1 MGRREDSSALKQPL
15 MEGPNHGSGERGN
28 GHANIDLWNTLFR
41 ESTRTGDEAGA
52 GSGSRVWMHI
62 DDKGM
67 ASEVEVGGEW
77 KGRGFRAAFPG
88 PGRPGLIRRN
98 TGWCRAAFASNGFL
112 PLWMHAGTNS
122 CAMAGRGLGLC
133 GAAGAWLPASRR
145 GSPVPCRKPAPAS
158 LQAYSSSEP
167 AHGLQVDKHLLVY
180 QLGIR
185 YRDLLTLD
193 PTLPLPF
200 PAALFIRE
208 RAIVVNL
215 ETVRMI
221 ICSNQC
227 YVLSVPNVRFAGR
240 GRRRREAGPGLCIPC
255 CCRSLSQTSQ
265 PPPPPAP
272 MPCRTRTPF
281 LLHGQLTSPS
291 SSTSCARCCPHR
303 CLEQGAT
310 RASRK
315 WSCTC
320 ARAGAPSGCDCL
332 GCLLRPPRPQQDPA
346 DDLVPSTQACRL
358 SATYAQSM
366 PYELRALE
374 VALATVTATLET
386 EVYHLEHDAYPVINK
401 LLSNVRAGP
410 GTSLAH
416 LDGCSLALTDWDP
429 AALQG
434 GEGEIVWVSHFGTTG
449 FCPSCPALG

>member
-1 MGRREDSSALKQPL
+1 MPLLPPEPCGLSSPQARGSCSRGPSTGTIPPHLFMGRREDSSALKQPL

-77 KGRGFRAAFPG
+77 KGRGFRTAFPG

-240 GRRRREAGPGLCIPC
+240 GRREREAGPGLCIPC

-265 PPPPPAP
+265 PPPPPLRCRAGQGPLSCCTANLRVQVHPQAVRDAVRTAASNREQPEPPENGRVRVLVQGAP
-272 MPCRTRTPF
+272 PGATAWAACSAPPGPNRTRQMTW
-281 LLHGQLTSPS
+281 
-291 SSTSCARCCPHR
+291 C
-303 CLEQGAT
+303 
-310 RASRK
+310 
-315 WSCTC
+315 
-320 ARAGAPSGCDCL
+320 
-332 GCLLRPPRPQQDPA
+332 PPRKHA
-346 DDLVPSTQACRL
+346 GCRRRTRRAC
-358 SATYAQSM
+358 
-366 PYELRALE
+366 P
-374 VALATVTATLET
+374 
-386 EVYHLEHDAYPVINK
+386 
-401 LLSNVRAGP
+401 
-410 GTSLAH
+410 TSS
-416 LDGCSLALTDWDP
+416 GRWRWRWP
-429 AALQG
+429 
-434 GEGEIVWVSHFGTTG
+434 
-449 FCPSCPALG
+449 P